1 MILFGLLLVEV
12 VIFFFGNLVDVFRF
26 NRLFSYCY
34 VYVDV
39 FLSLNFVFSF
49 SCYLFML
56 FVLLLQR

>member
-39 FLSLNFVFSF
+39 FLSLT
-49 SCYLFML
+49 LFFHSL
-56 FVLLLQR
+56 VIF